1 LYGWPLNPFDRAH
14 PVRGYFN
21 DPRIAGSSRAFHFG
35 IDISAA
41 NGTPVYAVQAG
52 VVHLEGGRSLSV
64 ADGALSFGYWHVIPA
79 VSHLQQVAQHQ
90 LLGHVESPWLHLHFA
105 EHHGGD
111 YRDPLRP
118 GALTPWADTTK
129 PEVTKVVLS
138 RNGRPLAPAAISGA
152 VDVIAEA
159 HQMPPLPVPAPWQ
172 NLPVT
177 PAQIRWRVLRGT
189 EPVRPWHTPI
199 DFSNGL
205 LPQSSFPWIYAPG
218 TRQNRPGKPGLYRF
232 YLAHTWT
239 TTLLP
244 DDAYHLE
251 VEASDLY
258 NNKGSRQ
265 LPFTLANDL

>member
-1 LYGWPLNPFDRAH
+1 
-14 PVRGYFN
+14 
-21 DPRIAGSSRAFHFG
+21 
-35 IDISAA
+35 
-41 NGTPVYAVQAG
+41 
-52 VVHLEGGRSLSV
+52 
-64 ADGALSFGYWHVIPA
+64 
-79 VSHLQQVAQHQ
+79 
-90 LLGHVESPWLHLHFA
+90 
-105 EHHGGD
+105 
-111 YRDPLRP
+111 
-118 GALTPWADTTK
+118 
-129 PEVTKVVLS
+129 VTKVVLS